1 MYKDKGQEKG
11 LYMKRI
17 LILMIVL
24 FYSIMNLC
32 AASATQTITL
42 KSTIPVTP
50 LSVRLVTSN
59 ASEKGIEDVDTVD
72 FKDFSVL
79 NTEYEVLSGEYQILY
94 SYNMP
99 GDYVTTAI
107 QMEAF
112 SYGLRLQ
119 GSDGSYPIGVA
130 FVDSLGNSLNWPALA
145 IEPGKFLDETYVKF
159 HLKLVNKDRIRLAA
173 GVYSG
178 EVVFTMTA
186 E

>member
-1 MYKDKGQEKG
+1 
-11 LYMKRI
+11 MKRM
-17 LILMIVL
+17 LVLMLVL
-24 FYSIMNLC
+24 FCFIMNLW
-32 AASATQTITL
+32 AIGGTQTITL
-42 KSTIPVTP
+42 KSTVAATP
-50 LSVRLVTSN
+50 LSVRLVTST
-59 ASEKGIEDVDTVD
+59 ATGKGTEDVDTID

-79 NTEYEVLSGEYQILY
+79 NTEYEVESGEFKILY

-119 GSDGSYPIGVA
+119 GSDGNYPIEVA
-130 FVDSLGNSLNWPALA
+130 FVDSLGNDLNWPALS
-145 IEPGKFLDETYVKF
+145 IEPGRFVDETYINF

-178 EVVFTMTA
+178 EVVFTMTV